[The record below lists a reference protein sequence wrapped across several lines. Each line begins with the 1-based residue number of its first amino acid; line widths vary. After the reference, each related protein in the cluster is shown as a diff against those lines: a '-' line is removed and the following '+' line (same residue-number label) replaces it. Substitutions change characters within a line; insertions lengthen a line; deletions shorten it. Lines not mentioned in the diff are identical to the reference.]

1 LYLYAILNLRPTI
14 FNFVNAG
21 SSEADSSGSEELTI
35 SGSGIE
41 ALDNKIKKKKRFY
54 LNISDVLFFF
64 KILQGLL
71 LKNFLQS

>member
-1 LYLYAILNLRPTI
+1 MFLYAILNLRPTI

-41 ALDNKIKKKKRFY
+41 ALDNKIKKKGF
-54 LNISDVLFFF
+54 IEIFAMFFF
-64 KILQGLL
+64 SLKYFRGYCQ
-71 LKNFLQS
+71 KNFLQS